1 MGSFPPIP
9 GIISII
15 GPIWPLAMVQ
25 HGLGA
30 ALHPGHPADTHGPR
44 RVLSLFLDLA
54 TYRATSVAS
63 FCLGLALEGGL
74 RLTGLN
80 V

>member
-1 MGSFPPIP
+1 MGRFSEN
-9 GIISII
+9 
-15 GPIWPLAMVQ
+15 V
-25 HGLGA
+25 
-30 ALHPGHPADTHGPR
+30 
-44 RVLSLFLDLA
+44 RVANVLEKSLFLALA
-54 TYRATSVAS
+54 TYIATSVAS